1 MSGSI
6 RPEYS
11 LSIVSKE
18 FKDTLSSYS
27 TFLEFV
33 PVSILCGEN
42 EFLFYALHVMLYL
55 DAFDIDKSVFVGV
68 KYGMVSGITQLVLKE
83 SVIKN
88 ENVFAL
94 KNAFMPI
101 IIIDESIRLKV
112 KQLGLKGI
120 TFVPANEYQEDI
132 RGI

>member
-1 MSGSI
+1 M
-6 RPEYS
+6 
-11 LSIVSKE
+11 
-18 FKDTLSSYS
+18 
-27 TFLEFV
+27 
-33 PVSILCGEN
+33 
-42 EFLFYALHVMLYL
+42 LHL

-101 IIIDESIRLKV
+101 IIINESIRLKV

-120 TFVPANEYQEDI
+120 TFVSANEYQEDI